1 MRAAIYCRVSGAKQ
15 EKNSSLDT
23 QEAACRAYAAAQEWK
38 VQEAHIYREVFSGAY
53 LDRPKLDR
61 LRDAIDRRE
70 VDRVIVWHS
79 DRFRRD
85 PNERI
90 YLRVDAKRSG
100 VLYESVTGPVDVTP
114 EGSLPD
120 FVAGYVAYKE
130 RAAIIRRTV
139 EGRVARVRSGKRLV
153 RCKPRTRAS
162 TACSNRVGSGA
173 TASAARSWAGGS
185 PQNRW
190 GKR

>member
-1 MRAAIYCRVSGAKQ
+1 MRAAIYCRVSSQGQ
-15 EKNSSLDT
+15 EANSSLAT
-23 QEAACRAYAAAQEWK
+23 QEAACRAYAAEQGWT
-38 VQEAHIYREVFSGAY
+38 VVEAHVYREVWSGAY
-53 LDRPKLDR
+53 LDRKELDR
-61 LRDAIDRRE
+61 LRGTIERRE
-70 VDRVIVWHS
+70 NDRVIVWHS
-79 DRFRRD
+79 DRFGRD

-100 VLYESVTGPVDVTP
+100 VFYESVTGPVDVTP

-139 EGRVARVRSGKRLV
+139 EGRAARVRSGKRLV

-185 PQNRW
+185 PRNRW

>member
-23 QEAACRAYAAAQEWK
+23 QEAACRDYAAEKGWS
-38 VQEAHIYREVFSGAY
+38 VQEQHVYREVYSGAY
-53 LDRPKLDR
+53 LDRPQLDR
-61 LRDAIDRRE
+61 LRAAIDRGE
-70 VDRVIVWHS
+70 LDLVIVWHT
-79 DRFRRD
+79 DRFGRD

-100 VLYESVTGPVDVTP
+100 VFYESVTDPVDDTP
-114 EGSLPD
+114 EGSLLD

-139 EGRVARVRSGKRLV
+139 EGRAARVRSGKRLV

-162 TACSNRVGSGA
+162 TAGSNRAGSGA
-173 TASAARSWAGGS
+173 TASAARTWAGGS

-190 GKR
+190 SKR